1 MTREEGIK
9 MFDHPTAEILEERI
23 HKLFEH
29 LRKAG
34 EAFDTAMI
42 IGKVNQYY
50 FTGTMQDG
58 VLVLRREGTA
68 AFFVRKSYD
77 RAKME
82 SPLDFIYKM
91 NTYKDM
97 RSVLP
102 EDLGSTYVDT
112 EVVPVALLERIR
124 KYFVLGEIHS
134 IDRILLGLR
143 AVKSEYELTFIRE
156 SGKQHRYV
164 LETLVP
170 EILREGMSEIDF
182 AGELYMRMLKLGHH
196 GVSRFS
202 MFQIEMIIG
211 QLGFGDTSI
220 YPTSFDGPGG
230 MLGMSPAVPLLGRRD
245 RYLRKGDIVFADIG
259 YGIMGYHSDKTQ
271 VYSFGAPPAPEV
283 LGIHGACLDVM
294 RKAEGMLRPGK
305 LPADIY
311 RECMSGLP
319 ECLSKNFMGYGN
331 EGVRFLGHG
340 VGLQIDEFP
349 VIANSRSGPLMENM
363 VIALEPKCGIE
374 GVGTV
379 GCEETYVI
387 KKDGPECLTGGAR
400 EIIVLDS

>member
-1 MTREEGIK
+1 
-9 MFDHPTAEILEERI
+9 MFEQPTAGILEERI
-23 HKLFEH
+23 HRLFEH

-34 EAFDTAMI
+34 DAFDTAMI

-58 VLVLRREGTA
+58 VLVLRRDGTA

-82 SPLDFIYKM
+82 SPLRCIYPM
-91 NTYKDM
+91 TSYKDM
-97 RSVLP
+97 KSLLP
-102 EDLGSTYVDT
+102 EDLGSLYIET
-112 EVVPVALLERIR
+112 EVVPLALLERLR
-124 KYFVLGEIHS
+124 KHFVIGEIHPL
-134 IDRILLGLR
+134 DRILFGIR
-143 AVKSEYELTFIRE
+143 AVKSDYELGFIRE
-156 SGKQHRYV
+156 SGRQHQYV

-211 QLGFGDTSI
+211 QIGFGDTSI

-230 MLGMSPAVPLLGRRD
+230 MQGMSPAVPLLGRRD
-245 RYLRKGDIVFADIG
+245 RFLKKGDIVFADIG

-271 VYSFGAPPAPEV
+271 VYSFGAPPSPEV
-283 LGIHGACLDVM
+283 REIHGACLDVM
-294 RKAEGMLRPGK
+294 KKASGMLRPGN

-319 ECLSKNFMGYGN
+319 ACLSKNFMGYGN
-331 EGVRFLGHG
+331 ESVRFLGHG

-349 VIANSRSGPLMENM
+349 VIANGRSGPLAENM

-374 GVGTV
+374 CVGTV
-379 GCEETYVI
+379 GCEETFAVG
-387 KKDGPECLTGGAR
+387 KDGPECLTGGAR
-400 EIIVLDS
+400 EIIILD

>member
-1 MTREEGIK
+1 
-9 MFDHPTAEILEERI
+9 MFEHPTAEILEERI

-34 EAFDTAMI
+34 EAFDTAII

-58 VLVLRREGTA
+58 VLVLRRDGTT

-102 EDLGSTYVDT
+102 EDLGSTYLET

-124 KYFVLGEIHS
+124 KHFVLGEIHS
-134 IDRILLGLR
+134 IDRILMGIR
-143 AVKSEYELTFIRE
+143 AVKSEYELGFIRE
-156 SGKQHRYV
+156 SGRQHRYV
-164 LETLVP
+164 LETIVP
-170 EILREGMSEIDF
+170 EILREGMNEVDF
-182 AGELYMRMLKLGHH
+182 AGELYRRMLMLGHH

-230 MLGMSPAVPLLGRRD
+230 MQGMSPAVPLLGRRD
-245 RYLRKGDIVFADIG
+245 RILKKGDIVFADIG

-271 VYSFGAPPAPEV
+271 VYSFGAPPTPEV
-283 LGIHGACLDVM
+283 REIHEACLDAM
-294 RKAEGMLRPGK
+294 RRAVGMLRPGN

-311 RECMSGLP
+311 RECMTDLP
-319 ECLSKNFMGYGN
+319 KCLSKNFMGYGN

-387 KKDGPECLTGGAR
+387 TKNGPECLTGGAR
-400 EIIVLDS
+400 EIIVLD

>member
-1 MTREEGIK
+1 

-23 HKLFEH
+23 HRLFEH
-29 LRKAG
+29 LGKAG
-34 EAFDTAMI
+34 EAFDTALI

-50 FTGTMQDG
+50 LTGTMQDG
-58 VLVLRREGTA
+58 VLVLRRDGTT

-82 SPLDFIYKM
+82 SPLGFIYSM
-91 NTYKDM
+91 NSYKDM
-97 RSVLP
+97 KAILP
-102 EDLGSTYVDT
+102 EDLGSTYIET
-112 EVVPVALLERIR
+112 EIVPLALLERLR
-124 KYFVLGEIHS
+124 KHFLIGEIHS

-143 AVKSEYELTFIRE
+143 AVKSEYELDFIRE
-156 SGKQHRYV
+156 SGRQHKYV
-164 LETLVP
+164 IETLVP

-230 MLGMSPAVPLLGRRD
+230 MQGMSPAVPLLGRRD
-245 RYLRKGDIVFADIG
+245 RFLRKGDIVFADIG

-271 VYSFGAPPAPEV
+271 VYSFGAPPSPEV
-283 LGIHGACLDVM
+283 LEIHNACLGVM
-294 RKAEGMLRPGK
+294 HKAAKMLRPGN
-305 LPADIY
+305 LPADVY

-319 ECLSKNFMGYGN
+319 DCLSKNFMGYGN

-349 VIANSRSGPLMENM
+349 VIANSRSGPLVENM
-363 VIALEPKCGIE
+363 VIALEPKCGIK

-387 KKDGPECLTGGAR
+387 GKDVPECLTGGAR
-400 EIIVLDS
+400 DIIVL